1 MITVIIIKAI
11 IIMIITITTFIF
23 ELNSRFPYLLM

>member
-11 IIMIITITTFIF
+11 IMMIITITAFIF
-23 ELNSRFPYLLM
+23 ELNSRFPHL